1 MSKAKKEATEEVAL
15 ENEFFSPNADFN
27 MSDMNDEFSMDSI
40 NNWTTTI
47 GLIKSVIELVEKKIP
62 SCTAHL
68 FMHAPEFHEYR
79 EIDREGIT
87 SFSDDSVFIG
97 CLSMESGVIP
107 VEKMFT
113 NYQIED
119 PMIGEVIRVLYQG
132 HYFLP
137 IVHGFEM
144 MGWLLI
150 CAKGFDT
157 EGEILNAGDI
167 QFLTRLNSRLQINLY
182 AASIAAKSQ
191 RNLLSMAKYPFILQR
206 HEKTADVNTC
216 FFDDLKGQISFERGV
231 AYHYDD
237 VTKTLYPFAFH
248 KVDREKVPTLQNGE
262 GISGQAFK
270 NWQSI
275 FIPDRNSHPTYSM
288 MEAEPFIKGSVV
300 SVPFGNERNKLGVIT
315 LSRGSK
321 SKESFSIEHQDLLEI
336 AAAFFAI
343 EIINRNLRAK
353 IAESNMSMVKSLS
366 SALEAKDLYTEGHS
380 DRVAQYSVGI
390 AQRLGYD
397 EERIHMLRYG
407 AQLHDIGKI
416 GIADDVLNKPSALNA
431 DERKVV
437 ESHTEIGYKILSA
450 NPYFKDVKD
459 FVRYHHETLDGSG
472 YNKKKQG
479 EYPEEAMII
488 SCADIYDALTTDRPY
503 RKALSRKQAFQILS
517 TDIGKNFTQEIYDAL
532 VYYIENEAPT
542 EA

>member
-1 MSKAKKEATEEVAL
+1 MAKKKLTTEVVDV
-15 ENEFFSPNADFN
+15 ENEFFSSSGDFN
-27 MSDMNDEFSMDSI
+27 MADMNDEFSMDSI

-62 SCTAHL
+62 KCTAHL
-68 FMHAPEFHEYR
+68 FFHTPEFHEYR

-87 SFSDDSVFIG
+87 SFSDDSVFVG

-107 VEKMFT
+107 MEKMFA

-119 PMIGEVIRVLYQG
+119 PMVGEVLKLLYQG
-132 HYFLP
+132 RYFLP
-137 IVHGFEM
+137 IVHGFDM

-150 CAKGFDT
+150 CAKDFGD
-157 EGEILNAGDI
+157 EGEILEPSDI

-206 HEKTADVNTC
+206 HEKIADVNAC
-216 FFDDLKGQISFERGV
+216 FFEDLKGQISFERGV
-231 AYHYDD
+231 AYHYDEI
-237 VTKTLYPFAFH
+237 TKTLYPFAFY
-248 KVDREKVPTLQNGE
+248 KVDREKVPTLRNGE

-275 FIPDRNSHPTYSM
+275 FVPDRKTHPTYAM
-288 MEAEPFIKGSVV
+288 MESESFIKGSFV
-300 SVPFGNERNKLGVIT
+300 SVPFGNERQKLGVIT

-321 SKESFSIEHQDLLEI
+321 SKESFSIEHQYLLEI

-343 EIINRNLRAK
+343 EIINRNLLAK
-353 IAESNMSMVKSLS
+353 ISESNMSMVKSLS

-380 DRVAQYSVGI
+380 DRVALYSVGI
-390 AQRLGYD
+390 AQKLGYD
-397 EERIHMLRYG
+397 EERIRMLRYG

-450 NPYFKDVKD
+450 NPYFNDVKD
-459 FVRYHHETLDGSG
+459 FVRYHHETMDGSG
-472 YNKKKQG
+472 YNKKKLG

-503 RKALSRKQAFQILS
+503 RKALSRQQAFQILS
-517 TDIGKNFTQEIYDAL
+517 TDIGKNFTQEIFDAL
-532 VYYIENEAPT
+532 VDYIENEAPT

>member
-1 MSKAKKEATEEVAL
+1 MAKKKLTAETVEV
-15 ENEFFSPNADFN
+15 ENEFFSSNDDFN
-27 MSDMNDEFSMDSI
+27 MADMNDEFSMDSI

-62 SCTAHL
+62 KCTAHL
-68 FMHAPEFHEYR
+68 FFHTPEFHEYR

-87 SFSDDSVFIG
+87 SFSDDSVFVG

-107 VEKMFT
+107 MEKMFAH
-113 NYQIED
+113 YQIDD
-119 PMIGEVIRVLYQG
+119 PMISEVLRLLYQG
-132 HYFLP
+132 RYFLP

-150 CAKGFDT
+150 CAKNFDD
-157 EGEILNAGDI
+157 EEEILEPKDI

-206 HEKTADVNTC
+206 HEKTSDVNAC
-216 FFDDLKGQISFERGV
+216 FFEDLKGQIAFERGV

-237 VTKTLYPFAFH
+237 ITKTLYPFAFY
-248 KVDREKVPTLQNGE
+248 KVDRDKVPTLQNGE

-275 FIPDRNSHPTYSM
+275 FVPDRKSHPTYAT
-288 MEAEPFIKGSVV
+288 MESEPFIKGSFV

-321 SKESFSIEHQDLLEI
+321 SKESFSIEHQYLLEI

-343 EIINRNLRAK
+343 EIINRNLVSK

-380 DRVAQYSVGI
+380 DRVALYSVGI
-390 AQRLGYD
+390 ARKLGYD
-397 EERIHMLRYG
+397 EERIRMLRYG

-450 NPYFKDVKD
+450 NPYFNDVKD
-459 FVRYHHETLDGSG
+459 FVRYHHETIDGSG
-472 YNKKKQG
+472 YNKKKYG

-517 TDIGKNFTQEIYDAL
+517 TDIGKNFTQGIFDAL
-532 VYYIENEAPT
+532 VDYIENEAPT

>member
-1 MSKAKKEATEEVAL
+1 MAKKKLTAETVEV
-15 ENEFFSPNADFN
+15 ENEFFSSNDDFN
-27 MSDMNDEFSMDSI
+27 MADMNDEFSMDSI

-47 GLIKSVIELVEKKIP
+47 GLIKSVLELVEKKIP
-62 SCTAHL
+62 KCTAHL
-68 FMHAPEFHEYR
+68 FFHTPEFHEYR

-87 SFSDDSVFIG
+87 SFSDDSVFVG

-107 VEKMFT
+107 MEKMFAH
-113 NYQIED
+113 YQIDD
-119 PMIGEVIRVLYQG
+119 PMISEVLRLLYQG
-132 HYFLP
+132 RYFLP

-150 CAKGFDT
+150 CAKNFDD
-157 EGEILNAGDI
+157 EEEILEPKDI

-206 HEKTADVNTC
+206 HEKTSDVNAC
-216 FFDDLKGQISFERGV
+216 FFEDLKGQIAFERGV

-237 VTKTLYPFAFH
+237 ITKTLYPFAFY
-248 KVDREKVPTLQNGE
+248 KVDRDKVPTLQNGD

-275 FIPDRNSHPTYSM
+275 FVPDRKSHPTYAT
-288 MEAEPFIKGSVV
+288 MESEPFIKGSFV

-321 SKESFSIEHQDLLEI
+321 SKESFSIEHQYLLEI

-343 EIINRNLRAK
+343 EIINRNLVSK

-380 DRVAQYSVGI
+380 DRVALYSVGI
-390 AQRLGYD
+390 ARKLGYD
-397 EERIHMLRYG
+397 EERIRMLRYG

-450 NPYFKDVKD
+450 NPYFNDVKD
-459 FVRYHHETLDGSG
+459 FVRYHHETIDGSG
-472 YNKKKQG
+472 YNKKKYG

-517 TDIGKNFTQEIYDAL
+517 TDIGKNFTQGIFDAL
-532 VYYIENEAPT
+532 VDYIENEAPT

>member
-1 MSKAKKEATEEVAL
+1 MAKKKLMAETVEV
-15 ENEFFSPNADFN
+15 ENEFFSSNDDFN
-27 MSDMNDEFSMDSI
+27 MADMNDEFSMDSI

-47 GLIKSVIELVEKKIP
+47 GLIKSVLELVEKKIP
-62 SCTAHL
+62 KCTAHL
-68 FMHAPEFHEYR
+68 FFHTPEFHEYR

-87 SFSDDSVFIG
+87 SFSDDSVFVG

-107 VEKMFT
+107 MEKMFAH
-113 NYQIED
+113 YQIDD
-119 PMIGEVIRVLYQG
+119 PMISEVLRLLYQG
-132 HYFLP
+132 RYFLP

-150 CAKGFDT
+150 CAKNFDD
-157 EGEILNAGDI
+157 EEEILEPKDI

-206 HEKTADVNTC
+206 HEKTSDVNAC
-216 FFDDLKGQISFERGV
+216 FFEDLKGQIAFERGV

-237 VTKTLYPFAFH
+237 ITKTLYPFAFY
-248 KVDREKVPTLQNGE
+248 KVDRDKVPTLQNGE

-275 FIPDRNSHPTYSM
+275 FVPDRKSHPTYAT
-288 MEAEPFIKGSVV
+288 MESEPFIKGSFV

-321 SKESFSIEHQDLLEI
+321 SKESFSIEHQYLLEI

-343 EIINRNLRAK
+343 EIINRNLVSK

-380 DRVAQYSVGI
+380 DRVALYSVGI
-390 AQRLGYD
+390 ARKLGYD
-397 EERIHMLRYG
+397 EERIRMLRYG

-450 NPYFKDVKD
+450 NPYFNDVKD
-459 FVRYHHETLDGSG
+459 FVRYHHETIDGSG
-472 YNKKKQG
+472 YNKKKYG

-517 TDIGKNFTQEIYDAL
+517 TDIGKNFTQGIFDAL
-532 VYYIENEAPT
+532 VDYIENEAPT

>member
-1 MSKAKKEATEEVAL
+1 
-15 ENEFFSPNADFN
+15 
-27 MSDMNDEFSMDSI
+27 
-40 NNWTTTI
+40 
-47 GLIKSVIELVEKKIP
+47 
-62 SCTAHL
+62 
-68 FMHAPEFHEYR
+68 
-79 EIDREGIT
+79 
-87 SFSDDSVFIG
+87 
-97 CLSMESGVIP
+97 
-107 VEKMFT
+107 
-113 NYQIED
+113 
-119 PMIGEVIRVLYQG
+119 
-132 HYFLP
+132 
-137 IVHGFEM
+137 
-144 MGWLLI
+144 
-150 CAKGFDT
+150 
-157 EGEILNAGDI
+157 
-167 QFLTRLNSRLQINLY
+167 
-182 AASIAAKSQ
+182 
-191 RNLLSMAKYPFILQR
+191 
-206 HEKTADVNTC
+206 
-216 FFDDLKGQISFERGV
+216 
-231 AYHYDD
+231 
-237 VTKTLYPFAFH
+237 
-248 KVDREKVPTLQNGE
+248 
-262 GISGQAFK
+262 
-270 NWQSI
+270 
-275 FIPDRNSHPTYSM
+275 
-288 MEAEPFIKGSVV
+288 
-300 SVPFGNERNKLGVIT
+300 
-315 LSRGSK
+315 
-321 SKESFSIEHQDLLEI
+321 
-336 AAAFFAI
+336 
-343 EIINRNLRAK
+343 
-353 IAESNMSMVKSLS
+353 MSMVKSLS